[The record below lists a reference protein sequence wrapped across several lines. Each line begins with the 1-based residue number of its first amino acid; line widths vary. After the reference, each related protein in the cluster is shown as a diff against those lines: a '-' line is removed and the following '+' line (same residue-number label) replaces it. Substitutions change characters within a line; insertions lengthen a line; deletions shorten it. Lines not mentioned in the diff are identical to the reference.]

1 MRERMLKAMHNK
13 KEGDWLPHKL
23 GHPLALAFLIPFLI
37 SFILCVVRGIYPFGT
52 RCFLHV
58 DMYHQYA
65 PFFTEFANQLQHG
78 GSLAYTWNL
87 GLGTDFVSLLAYY
100 LASPVNWLL
109 CIVPSGYVIEFMTLV
124 ILVKTGLCGW
134 SFAYYLRQHYKDKGC
149 RVLLFSV
156 FYALSGFNCAYNW
169 DIMWLDTVWLAPL
182 VILGLEGL
190 VRHGKVRLY
199 TVTLAVS
206 ILSNYYISILLCIF
220 LVLYFLL
227 LLAEQKKGRFRS
239 LLRFGWYSLLAGGMG
254 AVLIL
259 PEIAIL
265 SGSGSGGIRFP
276 EKAEWYFGVVDE
288 LARACIG
295 VEPVHT
301 TGHWP
306 NIYCGA
312 AILLLLVLYILNRR
326 ISWRRKLP
334 RLLLAV
340 FFLMSFANNYLNFI
354 WHGLHFPDG
363 LPARQTFLY
372 AFLLLVM
379 GYETVRCARGNIM
392 WHLGLALVLSEGF
405 LLVCFLFADRELV
418 TGESLLLTAAL
429 LLGYTGILMCRK
441 AGNHR
446 MRSLAAGCAF
456 VLVVVEA
463 SLNMEMT
470 SVRTTDR
477 VTYMEHQDA
486 YQALGAQAADRESGF
501 YRIDKWNRLTKNDSA
516 LADYPSATIFSSL
529 INLDVADFYRELG
542 MEGGKNYYC
551 YSGATALTSSMLSV
565 KYLLTDSVAEESPYR
580 RLVGEQEGIYLY
592 ENLYTLPL
600 GYMVEDDL
608 EDRWDFTFGNP
619 VQAQNAL
626 ALALGAEGELLTPVD
641 TAVKPGET
649 VIHVEESG
657 CIYGYYTG
665 KDANT
670 VQAVIG
676 GKTRTYSKCAHVY
689 LLDFGYCE
697 AGTDIVITAE
707 ETEFFHVQ
715 GYRLSDEVFGQ
726 VYAALDDQT
735 MELTEWTDTRIAGNI
750 NAERSGTLVLAIPDD
765 PGWQLLLDGE
775 RTEYESFCEAFISVE
790 LTEGS
795 HTIELRYRTPYL
807 AKGALISGACLL
819 LFLLTLTVDIIK
831 NIQKQRKSVEKI
843 V

>member
-1 MRERMLKAMHNK
+1 MKERLMKIMRHEKM
-13 KEGDWLPHKL
+13 
-23 GHPLALAFLIPFLI
+23 PLVTAFLVPFLA
-37 SFILCVVRGIYPFGT
+37 SLILCMARGIYPFGT
-52 RCFLHV
+52 RSFLHV

-78 GSLAYTWNL
+78 GSLSYTWNL

-100 LASPVNWLL
+100 LACPVNWLL
-109 CIVPSGYVIEFMTLV
+109 CLIPTGYVIEFMTLV
-124 ILVKTGLCGW
+124 ILVKIGLCGW
-134 SFAYYLRQHYKDKGC
+134 SFACYLRQHYGDKGY

-156 FYALSGFNCAYNW
+156 FYAMSGFVCAYNW

-182 VILGLEGL
+182 VILGLERL
-190 VRHGKVRLY
+190 VRQGKALLY
-199 TVTLAVS
+199 TVTLAAS

-220 LVLYFLL
+220 LALYFML
-227 LLAEQKKGRFRS
+227 LLAEQKKGRLRAI
-239 LLRFGWYSLLAGGMG
+239 LRFGLYSLLAGGMG

-259 PEIAIL
+259 PEIVIL

-276 EKAEWYFGVVDE
+276 EKTEWYFGVIDE
-288 LARACIG
+288 LARGCIG

-306 NIYCGA
+306 NIYCGV
-312 AILLLLVLYILNRR
+312 AIMLLMALYLLNRR
-326 ISWRRKLP
+326 ISWKRKLP
-334 RLLLAV
+334 RLLLV
-340 FFLMSFANNYLNFI
+340 VLFLISFANNYLNFI

-372 AFLLLVM
+372 AFLLLTI
-379 GYETVRCARGNIM
+379 GYETLRHAGGNVM
-392 WHLGLALVLSEGF
+392 WHLGLALILSEGF
-405 LLVCFLFADRELV
+405 LLVCFLFGDRELV
-418 TGESLLLTAAL
+418 TGESLLLTAVL
-429 LLGYTGILMCRK
+429 LLGYTGVLICRK
-441 AGNHR
+441 AGNDR
-446 MRSLAAGCAF
+446 MRRFAAGCAF
-456 VLVVVEA
+456 VLVTVEA
-463 SLNMEMT
+463 ALNMEMT

-477 VTYMEHQDA
+477 VGYMEHQDA
-486 YQALGAQAADRESGF
+486 YKALGGLAAQRESGF

-565 KYLLTDSVAEESPYR
+565 KYLMTDSGAEESPYR
-580 RLVGEQEGIYLY
+580 RLAGERDGIYLY

-600 GYMVEDDL
+600 GYMVDEDL
-608 EDRWDFTFGNP
+608 EERWSFTSGNP
-619 VQAQNAL
+619 VQTQNAF
-626 ALALGAEGELLTPVD
+626 ARALGAEGELLTPVD
-641 TAVKPGET
+641 TVVKQGET
-649 VIHVEESG
+649 VIHVEQSG

-670 VQAVIG
+670 VKAVMG
-676 GKTRTYSKCAHVY
+676 DKTRTYSKCAHVY

-707 ETEFFHVQ
+707 ETETFHVQ
-715 GYRLSDEVFGQ
+715 GYRLEDEVFSQ
-726 VYAALDDQT
+726 VYDALSSQT
-735 MELTEWTDTRIAGNI
+735 MQLTEWTDTCISGEI
-750 NAERSGTLVLAIPDD
+750 QVERSGRLVLAVPDD
-765 PGWQLLLDGE
+765 EGWELTVDGE
-775 RTEYESFCEAFISVE
+775 PTEDQSFCDAFLSVE

-807 AKGALISGACLL
+807 MEGGLISGGCLL
-819 LFLLTLTVDIIK
+819 IFTALALGSVRRSSRRSGTVIE
-831 NIQKQRKSVEKI
+831 NIQK
-843 V
+843 